1 MGEETEENQAAQAPA
16 TQPKNEGDHTPE
28 TVPYARFSE
37 KVAEYKATK
46 KELLAVTERVKT
58 LEAAIAEKEGEAGK
72 LLAQYQREAE
82 AAKGELLK
90 IRTDAALKDALLH
103 AGATPQTLAH
113 AATLARTGVEV
124 DERGAI
130 TGVEESVAKL
140 KAEVP
145 ALFGGKAPTG
155 HASGPATEADK
166 ATELKAQYEAA
177 KKRGDVVAMSAALT
191 QLTALK

>member
-1 MGEETEENQAAQAPA
+1 VDPAP
-16 TQPKNEGDHTPE
+16 QPKNADNPTPE

-37 KVAEYKATK
+37 KVSEYKAAK
-46 KELLAVTERVKT
+46 KDLAAATEKLQK
-58 LEAAIAEKEGEAGK
+58 LEGALAEKEGEAGK

-82 AAKGELLK
+82 TAKGELLK

-103 AGATPQTLAH
+103 AGATAQTLGH
-113 AATLARTGVEV
+113 AATLARASVEV
-124 DERGAI
+124 DDRGVI
-130 TGVEESVAKL
+130 NGVDEAVAKL